1 MRSPVYL
8 VVALLAALL
17 AAPAV
22 AQAPDDGAASEPLT
36 IARVVNAFSDAE
48 LIRGFLGTVFG
59 AEVMRGNPDPDSY
72 ATVKKF
78 TGPVKVY
85 IVNKAERDES
95 RQVVEFLRILNQTVH
110 GLSIRAVKS
119 EDQANMIVFL
129 VDRAWYRKTIRET
142 LPDDLDTSFLRSNDC
157 SAVTGGRRGRGLERA
172 FVYIVANEG
181 RRNFRH
187 CMIEEI
193 TQSLGPVN
201 DDVNL
206 SHSIYN
212 DRSDVQGFSV
222 FDWFILSML
231 YDRRVKTG
239 MTVDEVLPV
248 LPAAIKDARRR
259 LGGVLKSRKLISPNA
274 SAR

>member
-1 MRSPVYL
+1 MRLRVYP
-8 VVALLAALL
+8 VVALLAALS
-17 AAPAV
+17 AAPAL
-22 AQAPDDGAASEPLT
+22 AQQSAPQQGAEPLT
-36 IARVVNAFSDAE
+36 IERVVNAFSDAE

-59 AEVMRGNPDPDSY
+59 AEVMRGNSDPDSY
-72 ATVKKF
+72 VTVKKF
-78 TGPVKVY
+78 SGPVKVF
-85 IVNKAERDES
+85 IVNKAERDQS

-119 EDQANMIVFL
+119 EDQANMVVFL

-142 LPDDLDTSFLRSNDC
+142 LPDGFDSSFLRSNDC
-157 SAVTGGRRGRGLERA
+157 SAVTGGRRGKGLERA

-193 TQSLGPVN
+193 TQCLGPVN
-201 DDVNL
+201 DDVKL

-212 DRSDVQGFSV
+212 DNSDVQGFSV

-231 YDRRVKTG
+231 YDRRVKNG
-239 MTVDEVLPV
+239 MTVEEVLPV
-248 LPAAIKDARRR
+248 LPAAIKDSRRR

-274 SAR
+274 AAR